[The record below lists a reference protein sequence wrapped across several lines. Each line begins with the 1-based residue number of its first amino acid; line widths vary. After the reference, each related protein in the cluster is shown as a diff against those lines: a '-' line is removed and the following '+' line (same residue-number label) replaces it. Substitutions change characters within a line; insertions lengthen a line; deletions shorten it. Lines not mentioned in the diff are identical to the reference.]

1 MTRVSL
7 TVNGKR
13 RTAHV
18 EPRTL
23 LVHFL
28 REQLNLTGTHVGCD
42 TSQCGAC
49 NVLVDG
55 RSAKS
60 CTIFAVQAD
69 GSEVTTIEG
78 LAEGDRLHPLQEAFW
93 EEHGLQC
100 GYCTPGMIMSSV
112 NLLADN
118 PAPTEHEIREGISGN
133 FCRCTGYQH
142 IVNAVARAARR
153 E

>member
-1 MTRVSL
+1 MIQVSIK
-7 TVNGKR
+7 VNGRLRK
-13 RTAHV
+13 AQV

-49 NVLVDG
+49 TILIDG

-60 CTIFAVQAD
+60 CTMFAVQID

-78 LAEGDRLHPLQEAFW
+78 LANGEQLHPLQNGFW

-100 GYCTPGMIMSSV
+100 GYCTPGMIMSGV
-112 NLLADN
+112 NLLAEN
-118 PAPTEHEIREGISGN
+118 PNPNEHEIREGLSGN

-142 IVNAVARAARR
+142 IVNAVQNAAGRR
-153 E
+153 